1 MARSGTQRDTVAE
14 IKGLNQLL
22 KVLSKIPKELQN
34 EVRDASQEIAGDLVA
49 GAQRAASTPLQNLA
63 ASGLK
68 AKRDRVPVVRVPKT
82 QARPGVKF
90 TDIFYGA
97 EFGGGARPTTQQ
109 FLPHKGKQG
118 YFLYPTARSQAR
130 ANTEK
135 WAEAVDKAFRSWDHK
150 ER

>member
-1 MARSGTQRDTVAE
+1 MAKSNTQRDTVAE

-22 KVLSKIPKELQN
+22 RVLNKIPKELQN

-49 GAQRAASTPLQNLA
+49 GAQRAASTPVQNLA

-68 AKRDRVPVVRVPKT
+68 AKRDRVPVVRVPRT
-82 QARPGVKF
+82 MVRPGTRY

-97 EFGGGARPTTQQ
+97 EFGGQGRSTTQQ
-109 FLPHKGKQG
+109 FSPHRGKLG
-118 YFLYPTARSQAR
+118 YFLYPTARSMAR

-135 WAEAVDKAFRSWDHK
+135 WAEAVDKAFRDWDYTA
-150 ER
+150 R